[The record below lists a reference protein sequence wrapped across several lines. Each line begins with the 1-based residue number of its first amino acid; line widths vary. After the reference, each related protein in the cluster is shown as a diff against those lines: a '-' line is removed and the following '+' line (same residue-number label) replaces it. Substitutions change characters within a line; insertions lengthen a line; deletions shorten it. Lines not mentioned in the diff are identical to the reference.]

1 MVISFARY
9 ILLFY
14 CINGNLNIPLWKIK
28 LYKTAIMTAV
38 RIAAPYI
45 YVQAVSLLAGKKQA
59 KELPALTKERR
70 KALFSVCFTPF
81 GPIQLAFKGSSP
93 GLVRQFLLIK

>member
-1 MVISFARY
+1 MLRVTI
-9 ILLFY
+9 
-14 CINGNLNIPLWKIK
+14 
-28 LYKTAIMTAV
+28 KTAIMTAV

-45 YVQAVSLLAGKKQA
+45 YVQAVYLLAGKKQA